1 MADTRVASIVLPGAG
16 VGSNQG
22 PLVFA
27 IFLVTQVLDAAFTYR
42 GVTQWGLGVEMNTL
56 MVRAMEAIGP
66 GPALVVAKI
75 FACLCGLYLHVTER
89 HRPLAIA
96 TGACIGVAVV
106 PWFFALLLL

>member
-1 MADTRVASIVLPGAG
+1 MASIVLPGAG

-27 IFLVTQVLDAAFTYR
+27 IFLVAQVLDAAFTYR

-56 MVRAMEAIGP
+56 MVHAMEAIGP
-66 GPALVVAKI
+66 GPALVLAKI
-75 FACLCGLYLHVTER
+75 FACLCGFYLHVTER